1 MVQMRDAGAE
11 LADWGRDTKRAF
23 SAASMQRNAIGGR
36 NNTGRRLHL
45 TVASEEETPPAAP
58 LAEAPLASPPALPI
72 RSERACSP
80 EPARSPHPRPPPE
93 QASGASSRC
102 PESPRGPS
110 HSPSE

>member
-45 TVASEEETPPAAP
+45 
-58 LAEAPLASPPALPI
+58 
-72 RSERACSP
+72 
-80 EPARSPHPRPPPE
+80 
-93 QASGASSRC
+93 
-102 PESPRGPS
+102 
-110 HSPSE
+110 